1 MKGDV
6 AMHEFEIIDRY
17 GRRRRARRGEVPADG
32 ETVHFPQQ
40 FMDAAAVLAQKY
52 GHQQTPRGYVRGY
65 AFADTTSASLS
76 SQQAAAEAYEERNQR
91 LQNAWRKKHQDA
103 SSDDTPLPTQD
114 AWAIADQA
122 YEDKKQRLQNGW
134 RLK

>member
-1 MKGDV
+1 MKGDA
-6 AMHEFEIIDRY
+6 AMQEIEVIDKY

-40 FMDAAAVLAQKY
+40 FMDAAAVLTQTY
-52 GHQQTPRGYVRGY
+52 GRQQTPRGYVRGY
-65 AFADTTSASLS
+65 AVADTTSASLS

-91 LQNAWRKKHQDA
+91 LQNAWRKKPQQASNDVPLSTDDA
-103 SSDDTPLPTQD
+103 R
-114 AWAIADQA
+114 AIADQA
-122 YEDKKQRLQNGW
+122 YEDKKERLQKGW